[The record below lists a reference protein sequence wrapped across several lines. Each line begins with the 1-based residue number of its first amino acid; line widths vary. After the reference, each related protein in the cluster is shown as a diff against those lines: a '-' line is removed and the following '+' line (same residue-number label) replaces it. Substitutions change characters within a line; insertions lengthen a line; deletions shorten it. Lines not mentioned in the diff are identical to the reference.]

1 MITVNN
7 LDVQFGKRILF
18 QDVNMKFT
26 PGNCYGIIGANG
38 AGKSTFLRVISK
50 QLDPTRGT
58 VSLGPGERLSV
69 LSQDHFA
76 FDEYTV
82 MDTVLMG
89 HTTLWEVM
97 SEKNALYAK
106 PDFSDADGI
115 RVSELEEKFAEM
127 EGWNAESDAAALLSG
142 LGISEEFQYV
152 SCWHAPSS
160 DSPITYCSTSRP
172 TTLTSKPSCGLKTI
186 WRTSNTP
193 CWLSATTA
201 TSSTPFA
208 RIR

>member
-50 QLDPTRGT
+50 QLDPTRGS
-58 VSLGPGERLSV
+58 VNLGPGERLSV

-97 SEKNALYAK
+97 SEKNALYEK
-106 PDFSDADGI
+106 PD
-115 RVSELEEKFAEM
+115 
-127 EGWNAESDAAALLSG
+127 
-142 LGISEEFQYV
+142 
-152 SCWHAPSS
+152 
-160 DSPITYCSTSRP
+160 
-172 TTLTSKPSCGLKTI
+172 
-186 WRTSNTP
+186 
-193 CWLSATTA
+193 SATPTVSAYRNWKRNSQRWKAGTQRA
-201 TSSTPFA
+201 TPPTY
-208 RIR
+208 

>member
-50 QLDPTRGT
+50 QLDPTRGS
-58 VSLGPGERLSV
+58 VNLGPGERLSV

-115 RVSELEEKFAEM
+115 RVSELEEKFAG
-127 EGWNAESDAAALLSG
+127 EGRVLIRPSG
-142 LGISEEFQYV
+142 TEPLVRVMIEGKDQQVIQEE
-152 SCWHAPSS
+152 
-160 DSPITYCSTSRP
+160 
-172 TTLTSKPSCGLKTI
+172 
-186 WRTSNTP
+186 
-193 CWLSATTA
+193 
-201 TSSTPFA
+201 A
-208 RIR
+208 RKLANLIQDIMF

>member
-115 RVSELEEKFAEM
+115 RVIEP
-127 EGWNAESDAAALLSG
+127 G
-142 LGISEEFQYV
+142 EFRLMIGR
-152 SCWHAPSS
+152 SCK
-160 DSPITYCSTSRP
+160 DIRLK
-172 TTLTSKPSCGLKTI
+172 TTLTINHPMTLET
-186 WRTSNTP
+186 NH
-193 CWLSATTA
+193 
-201 TSSTPFA
+201 
-208 RIR
+208 